1 MFQFLMFFLCF
12 LMSLKSIYIL
22 AYIHIYLYGSMD
34 PNQTCIWKKKHLAN
48 NFLFNFNKINK
59 MLKMVTF

>member
-1 MFQFLMFFLCF
+1 
-12 LMSLKSIYIL
+12 
-22 AYIHIYLYGSMD
+22 MD